1 MIKVIC
7 EERAFRGWTSW
18 HASMRFFMIYSL
30 QKWREWWRSV
40 RPKKSDDPSGPS
52 GPREIQ
58 NPRKS
63 IENSPP
69 ISVRLENDQPFVTWF
84 AAWYPSSIAGWW
96 KIPPIIVYWVPTA
109 HWSRSFHLAIWIA
122 KSALW
127 VWVKA
132 IQSLFYHILR
142 GMLCYYGIKKDFN
155 RRVAGFYMTLITH
168 SHFVLMDHQTQQWN
182 MAMAH
187 PPFLIFFDVFP
198 IQMPKFGIS
207 EVARFHYRKVNTLL
221 SNYFPIII
229 SFSI

>member
-1 MIKVIC
+1 MIPFKYCWLV
-7 EERAFRGWTSW
+7 E
-18 HASMRFFMIYSL
+18 
-30 QKWREWWRSV
+30 
-40 RPKKSDDPSGPS
+40 KS
-52 GPREIQ
+52 
-58 NPRKS
+58 
-63 IENSPP
+63 
-69 ISVRLENDQPFVTWF
+69 
-84 AAWYPSSIAGWW
+84 
-96 KIPPIIVYWVPTA
+96 PIIVYWVPTA

-187 PPFLIFFDVFP
+187 PPFLIFFGVFP
-198 IQMPKFGIS
+198 IGTP
-207 EVARFHYRKVNTLL
+207 FHTLPHCTKVQLNDPADFVQNLPHGSHL
-221 SNYFPIII
+221 SHFIGAFRQRDGHGEPT
-229 SFSI
+229 

>member
-1 MIKVIC
+1 MAWMVKVHK
-7 EERAFRGWTSW
+7 T
-18 HASMRFFMIYSL
+18 
-30 QKWREWWRSV
+30 
-40 RPKKSDDPSGPS
+40 
-52 GPREIQ
+52 
-58 NPRKS
+58 PRKVMTLAVLAVLGRSKTRLNFPSQS
-63 IENSPP
+63 IENRPP
-69 ISVRLENDQPFVTWF
+69 ISGWKMTSHLWPDF
-84 AAWYPSSIAGWW
+84 AAWYPSSIAGCWW

-142 GMLCYYGIKKDFN
+142 GMLCYDGIKKDFN

-207 EVARFHYRKVNTLL
+207 EVARFHYRKVKTLL
-221 SNYFPIII
+221 SNYYPIII